1 MHLTDNFR
9 CNFHAW
15 NWSVWPCAPL
25 SAIGRTM
32 QFSCMKPATCRNLG
46 HFSGNFH
53 AGFMHG
59 FLAWKCMPIPWTI
72 YACFMLVFM
81 HIPCMV
87 PAHSMETCMSM
98 CHSCT
103 FYAQNM
109 QPPCIFHACCVHGT
123 SFCCIKW
130 LALVNILFHAIQY
143 NLQYL

>member
-15 NWSVWPCAPL
+15 NWSVWPCTPL

-53 AGFMHG
+53 AGSMHG

-109 QPPCIFHACCVHGT
+109 HSHHALSMHYLLHVVRMVPH
-123 SFCCIKW
+123 FCCIQS
-130 LALVNILFHAIQY
+130 LTLVNDLFHAI
-143 NLQYL
+143 